1 MNDGSGGSGPGE
13 RRRVPAVQVTLP
25 PVLGSVPR
33 ARHWVAA
40 FLSGASDE
48 LRQTAALLTSELVTN
63 AVLHTSTDVTV
74 TAEVADDGVRV
85 EVADGSTELPTV
97 KDYGA
102 DAATGRGLT
111 VLDSLAD
118 QWGTRID
125 DLGKV
130 VWFELGAGSVARDA
144 PRPSVVGPSPAPR
157 TDASPDDLMA
167 MSLAGVPVA
176 LLVRAQAAYE
186 ELFREFR
193 LVLERDPARSRG
205 AIQQRLI
212 DLVDELGTRFSGFTS
227 GAEET
232 WRDAVARAADTVDLH
247 YTLPRAVGPLCRH
260 YDALLDEA
268 EDFCRAAALLTLA
281 PPHDVVALRK
291 WVLGE
296 FVRQV
301 NGSPPQSFGDST
313 WAADVG
319 QGV

>member
-1 MNDGSGGSGPGE
+1 M
-13 RRRVPAVQVTLP
+13 
-25 PVLGSVPR
+25 LGSVPR

-40 FLSGASDE
+40 FLAGVPEE

-63 AVLHTSTDVTV
+63 AVLHTATDVTV
-74 TAEVADDGVRV
+74 TAEVAPDAVRV

-130 VWFELGAGSVARDA
+130 VWFELGALPGGRRGES
-144 PRPSVVGPSPAPR
+144 PTVVGSRAVTADPA
-157 TDASPDDLMA
+157 DDLAA
-167 MSLAGVPVA
+167 MSLVGIPVPA
-176 LLVRAQAAYE
+176 LVKAQAAYE

-193 LVLERDPARSRG
+193 LVLERDPAGNRG

-212 DLVDELGTRFSGFTS
+212 ELVDELGTRFSGFTA
-227 GAEET
+227 GADET
-232 WRDAVARAADTVDLH
+232 WRDAVAAGAASVDLH
-247 YTLPRAVGPLCRH
+247 YVLPRTVGRFAER

-268 EDFCRAAALLTLA
+268 EEFCRAAALLTLA
-281 PPHDVVALRK
+281 PPPDVVALRK

-296 FVRQV
+296 FGRQATG
-301 NGSPPQSFGDST
+301 GSPMSFADSS
-313 WAADVG
+313 WASDVD
-319 QGV
+319 QEA